1 MSSRALEEAVERAER
16 AMLRVERAIE
26 REAMEDQPARDE
38 KLREKVAAAIAE
50 LDHVIEAAGRG

>member
-26 REAMEDQPARDE
+26 RGAMDERGDRDDG
-38 KLREKVAAAIAE
+38 LRRKVAAAIAE

>member
-26 REAMEDQPARDE
+26 RGAMEERPDRDE
-38 KLREKVAAAIAE
+38 NLRRKVVAAIAE

>member
-1 MSSRALEEAVERAER
+1 MEEAVERAER

-26 REAMEDQPARDE
+26 RGAMEERPDRDE
-38 KLREKVAAAIAE
+38 NLRRKVAAAIAE